1 MGKGKSFFIVFL
13 TWATVAGNILFI
25 LWITYNGIQE
35 HFRGTVFEKI
45 SYIGIM
51 GLLAINSFL
60 ILRRAHSK

>member
-1 MGKGKSFFIVFL
+1 MGFL
-13 TWATVAGNILFI
+13 TWAAVAGDILFM

-45 SYIGIM
+45 SYIGLM

-60 ILRRAHSK
+60 ILRRDHSK